1 MVFIGLRKA
10 AAVRTN
16 LPPLNGLRTFEAAAR
31 LLNFSRAADE
41 LNVTPSAVSH
51 QIRDLEDRVGIA
63 LFRRNRK
70 TLLLTE
76 AGQILL
82 LGVQSA
88 LGVLARSMDEL
99 HALTHTPVLTVSVP
113 PSVAIKWLVPRLQT
127 FRKRHPDID
136 VRISTD
142 VELPNLGSG
151 DVDIAV
157 HYGDGD
163 YPDLVAELLVAN
175 SVAPM
180 CSPSLLEADP
190 PLRRP
195 EDLRHFTLLHDI
207 GGDEA
212 GNPAYDWET
221 WLAGHGVTNVDASLG
236 LRFNTSADVLN
247 AAVAG
252 AGVAIGKTA
261 LAVDD
266 LKSGRLV
273 CLFGAIVPEYS
284 AYYIVHA
291 PGRAVRAKIAPF
303 RDWLF
308 SEFAAD

>member
-1 MVFIGLRKA
+1 
-10 AAVRTN
+10 VRTN
-16 LPPLNGLRTFEAAAR
+16 LPPLNALRTFEAAAR

-51 QIRDLEDRVGIA
+51 QIRDLEDRIGIA

-70 TLLLTE
+70 ALLLTE
-76 AGQILL
+76 AGQTLL

-88 LGVLARSMDEL
+88 LGVLARSMDEV

-113 PSVAIKWLVPRLQT
+113 PSVAMKWLVPRLQT

-163 YPDLVAELLVAN
+163 YPDLEAELLVAN

-180 CSPSLLEADP
+180 CSPSLLDADP

-195 EDLRHFTLLHDI
+195 EDLRYFTLLHDI

-221 WLAGHGVTNVDASLG
+221 WLTEHGVANVDASLG

-273 CLFGAIVPEYS
+273 CLFGAIVPERS
-284 AYYIVHA
+284 AYYVVRA
-291 PGRAVRAKIAPF
+291 PGRAVEAKTAPF

-308 SEFAAD
+308 REFAGT

>member
-1 MVFIGLRKA
+1 
-10 AAVRTN
+10 VRAN
-16 LPPLNGLRTFEAAAR
+16 LPPLNALRTFEAAAR

-51 QIRDLEDRVGIA
+51 QIRDLENRIGVA

-88 LGVLARSMDEL
+88 LGMLVRSMDEL

-113 PSVAIKWLVPRLQT
+113 PSVAMKWLVPRLQT

-142 VELPNLGSG
+142 IELPNLGSG

-163 YPDLVAELLVAN
+163 YPNLVAELLVAN

-180 CSPSLLEADP
+180 CSPSLLGADP
-190 PLRRP
+190 PLRQP
-195 EDLRHFTLLHDI
+195 EDLRYFTLLHDI

-212 GNPAYDWET
+212 GNPAYDWAT
-221 WLAGHGVTNVDASLG
+221 WLTEHGVANVDASLG

-273 CLFGAIVPEYS
+273 CLFGAIVPERS
-284 AYYIVHA
+284 AYYVVHA
-291 PGRAVRAKIAPF
+291 PGKAVYAKTAPF

-308 SEFAAD
+308 REFAAD

>member
-1 MVFIGLRKA
+1 M
-10 AAVRTN
+10 RTN
-16 LPPLNGLRTFEAAAR
+16 LPPLNALRTFEAAAR

-51 QIRDLEDRVGIA
+51 QIRDLEDRIGIA

-70 TLLLTE
+70 ALLLTE
-76 AGQILL
+76 AGQTLL

-88 LGVLARSMDEL
+88 LGVLARSMDEV

-113 PSVAIKWLVPRLQT
+113 PSVAMKWLVPRLQT

-163 YPDLVAELLVAN
+163 YPDLEAELLVAN

-180 CSPSLLEADP
+180 CSPSLLDADP

-195 EDLRHFTLLHDI
+195 EDLRYFTLLHDI

-221 WLAGHGVTNVDASLG
+221 WLTEHGVANVDASLG

-273 CLFGAIVPEYS
+273 CLFGAIVPERS
-284 AYYIVHA
+284 AYYVVRA
-291 PGRAVRAKIAPF
+291 PGRAVEAKTAPF

-308 SEFAAD
+308 REFAGT

>member
-1 MVFIGLRKA
+1 M
-10 AAVRTN
+10 RTN
-16 LPPLNGLRTFEAAAR
+16 LPPLNALRTFEAAAR

-51 QIRDLEDRVGIA
+51 QIRDLEDRIGIA

-70 TLLLTE
+70 ALLLTE
-76 AGQILL
+76 AGQTLL

-88 LGVLARSMDEL
+88 LGVLARSMDEV

-113 PSVAIKWLVPRLQT
+113 PSVAMKWLVPRLQT

-163 YPDLVAELLVAN
+163 YPDLEAELLVAN

-180 CSPSLLEADP
+180 CSPSLLDADP

-195 EDLRHFTLLHDI
+195 EDLRYFTLLHDI

-221 WLAGHGVTNVDASLG
+221 WLTEHGVANVDASLG

-273 CLFGAIVPEYS
+273 CLFGAILPERS
-284 AYYIVHA
+284 AYYVVRA
-291 PGRAVRAKIAPF
+291 PGRAVEAKTALF

-308 SEFAAD
+308 REFAGT